1 MTYTYTIRRSSG
13 SQSTH
18 PEETCRHVHRDN
30 SGNGAVI
37 PIIHSAVCTMIVS
50 VCDFSYFYVYGCA
63 S

>member
-1 MTYTYTIRRSSG
+1 MTYTYTFRCSSG
-13 SQSTH
+13 SQSTR

-37 PIIHSAVCTMIVS
+37 PTIHSTVFSMIVS
-50 VCDFSYFYVYGCA
+50 VCDFSYFNVYGCA